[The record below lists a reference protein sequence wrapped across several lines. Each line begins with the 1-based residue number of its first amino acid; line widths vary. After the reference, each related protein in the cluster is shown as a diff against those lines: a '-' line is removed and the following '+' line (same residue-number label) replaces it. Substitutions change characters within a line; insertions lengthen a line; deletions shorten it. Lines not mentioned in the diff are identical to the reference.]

1 MTKFKSRLI
10 IGLAVLTLTTS
21 AFADTKT
28 DYDQAIQYAKENKV
42 DDAVK
47 LLETVSK
54 STDKSYSVKANYRLG
69 MFYSSNKDSVKAKTY
84 FLAATKDKL
93 DSSIEALG
101 SLHNLSLIA
110 VEEKDNKTAES
121 YILDMKKRTKRKMY
135 KY

>member
-28 DYDQAIQYAKENKV
+28 DYDQATQYAKENKV

-54 STDKSYSVKANYRLG
+54 STDKSYSV
-69 MFYSSNKDSVKAKTY
+69 
-84 FLAATKDKL
+84 
-93 DSSIEALG
+93 
-101 SLHNLSLIA
+101 
-110 VEEKDNKTAES
+110 
-121 YILDMKKRTKRKMY
+121 
-135 KY
+135 

>member
-21 AFADTKT
+21 VFADTKT

-54 STDKSYSVKANYRLG
+54 STDKSYSVKANYRLW
-69 MFYSSNKDSVKAKTY
+69 
-84 FLAATKDKL
+84 
-93 DSSIEALG
+93 IEDG
-101 SLHNLSLIA
+101 
-110 VEEKDNKTAES
+110 E
-121 YILDMKKRTKRKMY
+121 YR
-135 KY
+135 

>member
-21 AFADTKT
+21 VFADTKT

-54 STDKSYSVKANYRLG
+54 STDKSYSVKAN
-69 MFYSSNKDSVKAKTY
+69 
-84 FLAATKDKL
+84 
-93 DSSIEALG
+93 
-101 SLHNLSLIA
+101 
-110 VEEKDNKTAES
+110 
-121 YILDMKKRTKRKMY
+121 
-135 KY
+135 

>member
-54 STDKSYSVKANYRLG
+54 STDKSYSVKAN
-69 MFYSSNKDSVKAKTY
+69 
-84 FLAATKDKL
+84 
-93 DSSIEALG
+93 
-101 SLHNLSLIA
+101 
-110 VEEKDNKTAES
+110 
-121 YILDMKKRTKRKMY
+121 
-135 KY
+135 